1 MRSLLRHPRARHD
14 PRPAIAEFWAWWLAE
29 GADGC
34 AAALD
39 AGDVHGVA
47 PLLTGRVG
55 RLHPALA
62 WSVGSGQCATGRR
75 LTVTANGDPAA
86 RSTAHRWFLAAPP
99 ETADW
104 SYRDERGPALDL
116 DFTVDAVG
124 RTLASGDVRAS
135 WEPHEDREH
144 LDVRL
149 VHPAFAGL
157 DGDAAAQLAFDL
169 LDAAVGERAVELWVG
184 AVTWGPDPA
193 GGPGAGGLAELRAAV
208 EAVAAEFTPAHDT
221 DAVWK
226 LAEGLDRHGRPVL
239 VSTVVPLSPAAFPLF
254 DRHLAVEL
262 GYPGALPGATELAAL
277 RGFEDE
283 LDAAV
288 GQDAAVVAHVTVGGT
303 RTVHLYGDALSDV
316 EDVVRA
322 QAARWTTG
330 PHAVSAHDDPAWERV
345 ADLTRPATGTP
356 GPVRPPG

>member
-1 MRSLLRHPRARHD
+1 MRPLLRHRRARHD
-14 PRPAIAEFWAWWLAE
+14 PRPAIAEFWSWWLAE
-29 GADGC
+29 GAGAC

-39 AGDVHGVA
+39 AGDVHAVA
-47 PLLTGRVG
+47 PLLGERVE
-55 RLHPALA
+55 RLHPSLA
-62 WSVGSGQCATGRR
+62 WGVGAGQSATGRR

-99 ETADW
+99 DTADW
-104 SYRDERGPALDL
+104 SYRDQRGPALHL

-124 RTLASGDVRAS
+124 RTLAAEDVRAA
-135 WEPHEDREH
+135 WEPHPDGEH
-144 LDVRL
+144 VDVRL
-149 VHPAFAGL
+149 THPAFTGL
-157 DGDAAAQLAFDL
+157 DGEAAAQLAFDL

-193 GGPGAGGLAELRAAV
+193 AGSRAGGLAELRAAV
-208 EAVAAEFTPAHDT
+208 EAVAAEFTPALAA
-221 DAVWK
+221 DAVWR
-226 LAEGLDRHGRPVL
+226 LAEGVDRHGRPVL

-262 GYPGALPGATELAAL
+262 GYPGALPGAADLAAL
-277 RGFEDE
+277 RGFEDQ

-288 GQDAAVVAHVTVGGT
+288 GPDAAVVAHVTAGGT

-316 EDVVRA
+316 EDAVRA

-345 ADLTRPATGTP
+345 ADLT
-356 GPVRPPG
+356 